1 MAKGRNINALMK
13 FSKKLE
19 GKGRLINDSESNGEQ
34 EKKVQL
40 HT

>member
-1 MAKGRNINALMK
+1 MSLQFLMK